1 MLAIHNLACVRDDRP
16 LFSGLNDEI
25 GPGDWVQI
33 EGANGAGKTSLLRI
47 LAGLAPPDDGEIRWR
62 QRPLRQCRSDYY
74 RELLYIGHQAGIK
87 AALTP
92 WENLLFYQGINGA
105 RHDADIGRALEQ
117 VGLLGYEDVRAAGL
131 SAGQQRR
138 IALARLWLTPATLW
152 ILDEPLTALDLQG
165 AKALTRQFEQHCAAG
180 GMVIL
185 TTHQPLP
192 PSACRVRK
200 IALDRA
206 ETASCSG

>member
-1 MLAIHNLACVRDDRP
+1 MLAFHNLACVRDDRP

-47 LAGLAPPDDGEIRWR
+47 LAGLAPP
-62 QRPLRQCRSDYY
+62 
-74 RELLYIGHQAGIK
+74 
-87 AALTP
+87 
-92 WENLLFYQGINGA
+92 
-105 RHDADIGRALEQ
+105 
-117 VGLLGYEDVRAAGL
+117 
-131 SAGQQRR
+131 
-138 IALARLWLTPATLW
+138 ATLW

-165 AKALTRQFEQHCAAG
+165 VKALTRQFEQHCATG

-200 IALDRA
+200 IALDTA